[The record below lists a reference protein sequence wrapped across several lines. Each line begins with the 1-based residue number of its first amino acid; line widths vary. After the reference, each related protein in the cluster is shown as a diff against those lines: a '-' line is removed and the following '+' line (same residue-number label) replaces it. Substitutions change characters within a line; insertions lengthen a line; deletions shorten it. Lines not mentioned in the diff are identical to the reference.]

1 MNDAVAL
8 YAEFTAI
15 PGAAAEV
22 EALILGYAEVVRA
35 EPGNVVFEVF
45 RRVESPETFVVFETY
60 RDRDGFAAHL
70 EAEPGRVFNAK
81 LTPLIVEPHSSLSF
95 LIPVGAP

>member
-1 MNDAVAL
+1 MSEPVVL

-15 PGAAAEV
+15 PSAAADV
-22 EALILGYAEVVRA
+22 EALIRDYAEVVRA
-35 EPGNVVFEVF
+35 EPGNVAFEVY
-45 RRVESPETFVVFETY
+45 RRLESPEGFVVFETY

-81 LTPLIVEPHSSLSF
+81 LTPLIVEPHSALSF
-95 LIPVGAP
+95 LTPVGAP